1 MIKTINLKRLIKCL
15 AIPQILGIIA
25 ALLTKDSK
33 VIYSMIDK
41 PPLSP
46 PSWLFPV
53 VWTLLYIF
61 ICIADYICT
70 DEAKPVCK
78 KARALYIAGLF
89 INIIWQ
95 VTFFRFKM
103 FTAAA
108 VVAAVILLLAVYT
121 AYEYYKCNA
130 KTLYLYVPYI
140 IWLIFALYLS
150 VGVAVLN

>member
-25 ALLTKDSK
+25 GLLTQNSK
-33 VIYSMIDK
+33 VVYAMLNK
-41 PPLSP
+41 PPLAP

-61 ICIADYICT
+61 IGIADYIGT
-70 DEAKPVCK
+70 GETKPICK

-108 VVAAVILLLAVYT
+108 VIAVVILLLAVYT
-121 AYEYYKCNA
+121 AYEYYKCNR
-130 KTLYLYVPYI
+130 KTLYFYAPYI
-140 IWLIFALYLS
+140 VWLIFALYLS